1 MSQEPRTES
10 LGSPGERPLARI
22 ELLAGGT
29 ELAQRFEIRDVLG
42 TGGYAVV
49 YRAYDRVL
57 RREVAL
63 KVLRPDRLSQG
74 ALLRLRREA
83 AVARDVVHP
92 RIVRIFDIEE
102 AGETVFLTMEIVEGG
117 SLVDR
122 LAQHSPTHP
131 VSIDDAVKWATQA
144 LEGLAAL
151 HALGILHRDIK
162 PGNLLLTADGEVK
175 LSDFGLALHLDRDE
189 TRATTHES
197 ILGTLEYLSPEQALG
212 QPVDARSDL
221 YSIGVVLFEI
231 VAGRLPFVTQSS
243 LGSLLE
249 RLRQDATPD
258 LRELRADT
266 PPWLA
271 AVVRRLLE
279 RDPIRRYPSA
289 DAVLADLRG
298 RSAAT
303 AASASASP
311 GRRPHRWSW
320 AAIAAFGLAMVAAS
334 WGLRT
339 WQLSRFSHIVPD
351 GGRAV
356 RALDRAGRTLWRKEP
371 VNVDGNFVRLRTAQ
385 RGEVVAAC
393 LVPAGRSM
401 SQTDSFLD
409 LLDPQSGRSIERLLL
424 PSGHHHFDGFAD
436 SYGQWLETVD
446 LEGDGLDAIL
456 VSFAH
461 SPYYPSYNVLVEPDR
476 HATRLVFASAGHHRL
491 AGAVD
496 LDGDGRRELLLWG
509 INNRVGWSSGIAAIR
524 IEPALASRA
533 AESSEAWLALAPD
546 LYLGSYGNASLLWYE
561 LLPPP
566 LLFAKNSR
574 FEVDPARRRLRL
586 GREVGGPLELGF
598 DGFLVGTGAGRPSA
612 ARELSRSEA
621 YAGLREGARLE
632 RTGHPHDAVAALGMA
647 VAAASAADDPALLD
661 WARRREARALLAAGD
676 RVAALTRY
684 EALWATSATASE
696 IAYECARGLH
706 AAGALAPALD
716 WYRRSLGK
724 GGAHGFGRNK
734 FEVLQGILFILVE
747 QRRFAEARTELDR
760 FDAAYPAQ
768 QIRAERAFFAWRA
781 GDAPAVVTFPP
792 HPPYQDLHLYWLL
805 EIRLLNGEDPRSL
818 LADIAA
824 ARGGLS
830 SFQPLFDGLEGE
842 LLARL
847 GQREAARARLETA
860 LRQARFQETE
870 EPNYRVHLPLLE
882 ERLAA
887 LGRLSRP

>member
-298 RSAAT
+298 RPAAT

-311 GRRPHRWSW
+311 GRRAHRWRW

-371 VNVDGNFVRLRTAQ
+371 VNVDGNFLRVRTAQ
-385 RGEVVAAC
+385 RGDVVAAC
-393 LVPAGRSM
+393 LVSAGQPM
-401 SQTDSFLD
+401 NQTDSFLD
-409 LLDPQSGRSIERLLL
+409 LLDPQTGRSIERLLL
-424 PSGHHHFDGFAD
+424 PSAQHHFDGFAD
-436 SYGQWLETVD
+436 NSGEWLGTVD
-446 LEGDGLDAIL
+446 LDDDGYDELL

-461 SPYYPSYNVLVEPDR
+461 SPN
-476 HATRLVFASAGHHRL
+476 
-491 AGAVD
+491 
-496 LDGDGRRELLLWG
+496 
-509 INNRVGWSSGIAAIR
+509 
-524 IEPALASRA
+524 
-533 AESSEAWLALAPD
+533 
-546 LYLGSYGNASLLWYE
+546 
-561 LLPPP
+561 
-566 LLFAKNSR
+566 
-574 FEVDPARRRLRL
+574 
-586 GREVGGPLELGF
+586 
-598 DGFLVGTGAGRPSA
+598 
-612 ARELSRSEA
+612 
-621 YAGLREGARLE
+621 
-632 RTGHPHDAVAALGMA
+632 
-647 VAAASAADDPALLD
+647 
-661 WARRREARALLAAGD
+661 
-676 RVAALTRY
+676 
-684 EALWATSATASE
+684 
-696 IAYECARGLH
+696 
-706 AAGALAPALD
+706 
-716 WYRRSLGK
+716 
-724 GGAHGFGRNK
+724 
-734 FEVLQGILFILVE
+734 
-747 QRRFAEARTELDR
+747 
-760 FDAAYPAQ
+760 
-768 QIRAERAFFAWRA
+768 
-781 GDAPAVVTFPP
+781 
-792 HPPYQDLHLYWLL
+792 
-805 EIRLLNGEDPRSL
+805 
-818 LADIAA
+818 
-824 ARGGLS
+824 
-830 SFQPLFDGLEGE
+830 
-842 LLARL
+842 
-847 GQREAARARLETA
+847 
-860 LRQARFQETE
+860 
-870 EPNYRVHLPLLE
+870 
-882 ERLAA
+882 
-887 LGRLSRP
+887 